1 MLPKEGKTFPA
12 GKDPGEYASAI
23 AQALERE
30 LGDSHRAI
38 KVTMRWT
45 GAGERTV
52 KNWFAGRN
60 GPNGQHLVELLRR
73 SDEVLKV
80 LLQLAGRDEILVA
93 NTLLGARDKL
103 AEMLTLIHLLMDGIP
118 PTPQPNKVY
127 QK

>member
-1 MLPKEGKTFPA
+1 VPSLEIRF
-12 GKDPGEYASAI
+12 SHVQSLF
-23 AQALERE
+23 AQTRTLCAA

-73 SDEVLKV
+73 SDEVL
-80 LLQLAGRDEILVA
+80 RFCFNWPDETKFL
-93 NTLLGARDKL
+93 
-103 AEMLTLIHLLMDGIP
+103 
-118 PTPQPNKVY
+118 
-127 QK
+127 

>member
-1 MLPKEGKTFPA
+1 
-12 GKDPGEYASAI
+12 
-23 AQALERE
+23 
-30 LGDSHRAI
+30 
-38 KVTMRWT
+38 MRWT
-45 GAGERTV
+45 GADERTV
-52 KNWFAGRN
+52 KNRFAGRN
-60 GPNGQHLVELLRR
+60 GSNGQHLVELLRR